1 MSADFR
7 ALDRDCD
14 SLASKIKVEDTEILN
29 FLNLTESHKAA
40 YMKQYFVILRKVF
53 YKQMLKTI
61 TGTKKKTG
69 FFVMRKNTKK
79 CKCFIVYLTFLAKV
93 NQFF

>member
-69 FFVMRKNTKK
+69 FFCNEKK
-79 CKCFIVYLTFLAKV
+79 YKEMQMFHCVFDIFS
-93 NQFF
+93 

>member
-29 FLNLTESHKAA
+29 FLNKD
-40 YMKQYFVILRKVF
+40 RK
-53 YKQMLKTI
+53 
-61 TGTKKKTG
+61 
-69 FFVMRKNTKK
+69 
-79 CKCFIVYLTFLAKV
+79 C
-93 NQFF
+93 